1 MKRDWRHLA
10 SPLYWAALAFVLAV
24 GGWYVVNR
32 RIDVVAWVGLG
43 AAAVALVAA
52 MALDPDRLRAALTG
66 RQARYGSNTVLIS
79 LGFVGILVVINYL
92 VYANPL
98 SADLTE
104 DREYTLAPES
114 DLALA
119 SLPEPAVLQAFYSS
133 DLRSS
138 RESLRPLLERY
149 RAASDGKVTFSF
161 IDPVENP
168 LLARQL
174 GIERDGSLA
183 VVMGDRSEVIT
194 YPTEEEITGALVRLS
209 NPEARVI
216 YMLTGHGE
224 RDIEDTAETGFSQVR
239 IALESKNY
247 TVNTLNLLS
256 DPNVP
261 ADALAVIVAG
271 SVYPLSAAEITALS
285 TYVEAGGSLVVL
297 LQPNV
302 ETEMAGRADPLVD
315 YLTGQW
321 GVVAEDDLVVEPRS
335 SSFLV
340 AVSFG
345 YGQSPITSR
354 MGNLASLYPGARS
367 LSPADVEGLTETD
380 LVTTSDLAWGEMDAG
395 FLETQTLPEFDE
407 AVDLPG
413 PLVLA
418 VTVENASS
426 GARLVVIGDSDFA
439 SNSWVQQYG
448 NEDLLVNSIDWAA
461 EQENLINLTPRAQT
475 ERYVV
480 PPSVQVQG
488 LILLTTVI
496 LIPGA
501 VVVAGIAVWLRRR
514 KQA

>member
-1 MKRDWRHLA
+1 MNRDWRRLA
-10 SPLYWAALAFVLAV
+10 SPLYWAAAVLVLAV
-24 GGWYVVNR
+24 GAWYVVNR
-32 RIDVVAWVGLG
+32 RIDVYAWVGLG
-43 AAAVALVAA
+43 AAAVAFVAA
-52 MALDPDRLRAALTG
+52 VVLDPGRVRTALTG
-66 RQARYGSNTVLIS
+66 RQARYGSNMLLIS
-79 LGFVGILVVINYL
+79 LGFVGILVVLNYL

-104 DREYTLAPES
+104 DREYTLAPET

-119 SLPEPAVLQAFYSS
+119 SLPEPAVLQGFYSP
-133 DLRSS
+133 DLQSS
-138 RESLRPLLERY
+138 RENLRPLLERY
-149 RAASDGKVTFSF
+149 RTASDGRVTFSF
-161 IDPVENP
+161 IDPIENP

-183 VVMGDRSEVIT
+183 VVMGDRSEVIS
-194 YPTEEEITGALVRLS
+194 YPSEEEITGALVRLS
-209 NPEARVI
+209 NPEARVV

-224 RDIEDTAETGFSQVR
+224 RDIEETGEAGYSQVR

-247 TVNTLNLLS
+247 TVHSLSLLS
-256 DPNVP
+256 DPSVP
-261 ADALAVIVAG
+261 ADGLAVILVAP
-271 SVYPLSAAEITALS
+271 VYPLSAEEVTALS
-285 TYVEAGGSLVVL
+285 TYLNGGGSLVVL

-302 ETEMAGRADPLVD
+302 ETQIAGQADPLLD
-315 YLTGQW
+315 YLAAEW

-345 YGQSPITSR
+345 YGQSPITDR
-354 MGNLASLYPGARS
+354 MQNLASLYPGARS
-367 LSPADVEGLTETD
+367 LTAVGAEGLSVTS
-380 LVTTSDLAWGEMDAG
+380 LVTTSELAWGEVDPG
-395 FLETQTLPEFDE
+395 FLETQALPEFDE

-418 VTVENASS
+418 ATVENPTT
-426 GARLVVIGDSDFA
+426 GARLVVIGDADFA
-439 SNSWVQQYG
+439 ANGWVQQLG
-448 NEDLLVNSIDWAA
+448 NRDLMINSIDWAA
-461 EQENLINLTPRAQT
+461 EQEDLISLTPRQET
-475 ERYVV
+475 QRYVV

-488 LILLTTVI
+488 LILLTSVI